1 MQKQRYNH
9 NKGNLMTSQANI
21 FNHLT
26 EHAKQIE
33 QNWSALFQNICVAS
47 NDYPHLDIQRFEEL
61 NTKFHAALQRLHSDL
76 ESPTLILATTGT
88 TSSGKSAIVNLLCGA
103 ELMPVA
109 LQEMNAGVVYIH
121 HSLNNKGYLKVHET
135 DGALWECGEWDDLED
150 AEILN
155 KLTKVMDKF
164 NESKVKSI
172 QGEISKVMNE
182 MASKMIL
189 HQRAVRDLLTPEQK
203 KQFDERILSGGMM
216 GNRGGMRGGMVG
228 PDKMMQRG
236 GRMAPGRGMG
246 MHKGMPGMGGPMTG
260 GDGMGE
266 CKCEKMK

>member
-1 MQKQRYNH
+1 MTVVM
-9 NKGNLMTSQANI
+9 LMLTI
-21 FNHLT
+21 FL
-26 EHAKQIE
+26 
-33 QNWSALFQNICVAS
+33 
-47 NDYPHLDIQRFEEL
+47 
-61 NTKFHAALQRLHSDL
+61 
-76 ESPTLILATTGT
+76 
-88 TSSGKSAIVNLLCGA
+88 
-103 ELMPVA
+103 
-109 LQEMNAGVVYIH
+109 
-121 HSLNNKGYLKVHET
+121 
-135 DGALWECGEWDDLED
+135 GALAFAQQDPQKAPAPAAGKMGRMEMMKGMMQGKGGPGGMMGLM
-150 AEILN
+150 
-155 KLTKVMDKF
+155 KLTDEQRTKIQDLRLAHQKEMIPMRADLQKLHANMKLEITADKF

-246 MHKGMPGMGGPMTG
+246 MHKGMPGMGCPMTG